1 MSTNGPR
8 RNHAVHQERASFGI
22 LALPSFNNAPAYC
35 WWGVSGEAGAGA
47 APGWGNSTLP
57 SRPNTSNRG
66 FIAVVASALNP
77 GLGVPPEPPIRA
89 MYCFPSTA
97 NAIGGPMPLQP
108 RGQVEE
114 GFPLVGRV
122 GDQVSVGSHPS
133 GPVIVRRSGVE
144 HFVHIG
150 NDLSGAGCPTE
161 PLRSR
166 LNLNVD
172 VCDTS
177 FEDLF

>member
-22 LALPSFNNAPAYC
+22 LALPRSNNAPAYC

-97 NAIGGPMPLQP
+97 NVIGRPMPLRSP
-108 RGQVEE
+108 VARSKRVS
-114 GFPLVGRV
+114 PL
-122 GDQVSVGSHPS
+122 SA
-133 GPVIVRRSGVE
+133 E
-144 HFVHIG
+144 
-150 NDLSGAGCPTE
+150 
-161 PLRSR
+161 
-166 LNLNVD
+166 
-172 VCDTS
+172 
-177 FEDLF
+177 